1 MICLQAV
8 SLLKRAG
15 RQKKMSKENGKQKG
29 INTLNESK
37 LDNIMQNVM
46 ASLHAQVP
54 LYMKEKA
61 YDALK
66 VSTRELLAVP
76 GSTNRIVQFF
86 GTVEQFSRSIPW
98 NNFLKQQRPGE
109 LLRAKCWALKE
120 GERNV
125 WIRLEWYQTNLDMLA
140 NVAQLPSHAALMIPV
155 STDKPLKELTNFLA
169 QYCWKEQEVP
179 AEI

>member
-1 MICLQAV
+1 
-8 SLLKRAG
+8 
-15 RQKKMSKENGKQKG
+15 MSKENGKQKS
-29 INTLNESK
+29 INTLNESSK

-140 NVAQLPSHAALMIPV
+140 NVAQSPSRAALMIPV

>member
-1 MICLQAV
+1 MA
-8 SLLKRAG
+8 
-15 RQKKMSKENGKQKG
+15 KENKKN
-29 INTLNESK
+29 INTNENSESK
-37 LDNIMQNVM
+37 LQNIMQNVM
-46 ASLHAQVP
+46 AALHAQVP

-61 YDALK
+61 YDVLQ

-76 GSTNRIVQFF
+76 GSTNRLVQFF
-86 GTVEQFSRSIPW
+86 GTVEQFSGSIPW
-98 NNFLKQQRPGE
+98 NNFLKQQCPGE

-140 NVAQLPSHAALMIPV
+140 NVAQSPSRAALMIPV

-179 AEI
+179 EEI

>member
-1 MICLQAV
+1 
-8 SLLKRAG
+8 
-15 RQKKMSKENGKQKG
+15 MSKENGKQKS

-140 NVAQLPSHAALMIPV
+140 NVAQRPSHAALMIPV

>member
-1 MICLQAV
+1 
-8 SLLKRAG
+8 
-15 RQKKMSKENGKQKG
+15 MSKENGKQKS
-29 INTLNESK
+29 INTLNESSK

-140 NVAQLPSHAALMIPV
+140 NVAQRPSRAALMIPV